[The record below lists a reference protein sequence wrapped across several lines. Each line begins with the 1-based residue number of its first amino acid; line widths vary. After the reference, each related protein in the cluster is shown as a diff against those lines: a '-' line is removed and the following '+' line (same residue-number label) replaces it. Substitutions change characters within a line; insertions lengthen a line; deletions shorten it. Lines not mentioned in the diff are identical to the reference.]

1 MKKLVNYGFLSDK
14 EKIRDWANALADKT
28 DRELAEGVRVVKS
41 HVGPLS
47 LGQFRQMCTYVP
59 PLSERIDKERRLPHK
74 KSDPETIRKF
84 REQRKAQTGI

>member
-1 MKKLVNYGFLSDK
+1 MRKLVDYGLLADK
-14 EKIRDWANALADKT
+14 NKVATWVNDLADKT
-28 DRELAEGVRVVKS
+28 PYELAEGVRAAKS

-59 PLSERIDKERRLPHK
+59 PLAERLEKERRLPHK